1 MAVMNRSALLY
12 FADELSSIAFHQGK
26 PLIAFGSAGGC
37 VHLFSL
43 Y

>member
-1 MAVMNRSALLY
+1 MAAMNRSALLY
-12 FADELSSIAFHQGK
+12 FADELNSIAFHQGK